1 MLHPLRL
8 SLLTGGAIDR
18 GCVCCHFVNGG
29 LLRDHRATSRTRVQ
43 LVPRPGL
50 VYAWNTTEAFTRV
63 KALKAWRLMNGVEVV
78 TP

>member
-1 MLHPLRL
+1 
-8 SLLTGGAIDR
+8 
-18 GCVCCHFVNGG
+18 
-29 LLRDHRATSRTRVQ
+29 
-43 LVPRPGL
+43 VPRPGL